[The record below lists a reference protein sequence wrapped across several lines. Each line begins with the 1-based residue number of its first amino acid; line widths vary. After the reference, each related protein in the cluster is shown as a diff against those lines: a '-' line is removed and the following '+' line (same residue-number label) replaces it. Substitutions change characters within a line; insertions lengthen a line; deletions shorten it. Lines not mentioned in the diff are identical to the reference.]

1 MTYWVRHFLIFTLL
15 GVGIAVPAK
24 AVETLSSEELASHCV
39 HYAEDPGSK
48 DGIFCLRYIQG
59 FIDGAV
65 ATDERVA
72 LNVAA
77 EYQKE
82 ETWIDRAVQTR
93 LGSRLDRY
101 GPSFYAEFCLGAPVP
116 LADVV
121 NRVVSSLQDV
131 QSSND
136 TASARDLVYLT
147 LRTHYPCK
155 TDPADANSQ

>member
-1 MTYWVRHFLIFTLL
+1 MTFWTRHLLIFTLL
-15 GVGIAVPAK
+15 GVGIAAPSK
-24 AVETLSSEELASHCV
+24 AVETLSSKELAAHCV
-39 HYAEDPGSK
+39 HYVEDPDSK

-65 ATDERVA
+65 ATDERVTM
-72 LNVAA
+72 NVAA

-82 ETWIDRAVQTR
+82 ETWIDRAVRTR
-93 LGSRLDRY
+93 LGSRMDRY

-121 NRVVSSLQDV
+121 NQVVSSLQDG
-131 QSSND
+131 QSTTN
-136 TASARDLVYLT
+136 TTSARDLVYLT

-155 TDPADANSQ
+155 ADPADANSQ